1 MYKLLENV
9 LNTPHSALSRHS
21 LHQGA
26 RECGRPWCHKILG
39 TDCASRPSMTG
50 ARGANSF
57 GRSMIEMLGVLA
69 IIGVLSVGGI
79 AGYSK
84 AMEKWKLDKWKEDFV
99 MMTANLSIYYMNSSK
114 YVDSAQNLNTLFKE
128 LNIIPQNMLNE
139 QNQDILGNYLYISSH
154 TLPNLNIGLRISIRA
169 DTFPGNISFEQCK
182 MLFEMLKEYDNAW
195 IVALNE
201 NHGYN
206 AHFVCGKA
214 ATENY
219 AKAFNCVP
227 YNLAEVSQKC
237 SICREKV
244 CDIKFIISND

>member
-1 MYKLLENV
+1 MFFKYPLTADKFA
-9 LNTPHSALSRHS
+9 PSSAGGEG
-21 LHQGA
+21 LH
-26 RECGRPWCHKILG
+26 RPWCHKILG
-39 TDCASRPSMTG
+39 TRPRMTG

-69 IIGVLSVGGI
+69 IICVLSVGGI

-139 QNQDILGNYLYISSH
+139 QNQDILGNYLYIYSR
-154 TLPNLNIGLRISIRA
+154 TLPDLNIGLRISIRA

-219 AKAFNCVP
+219 AKAFNCMP